1 MTFSLPL
8 PPDLEQRLTQ
18 AAEFQK
24 LSIIEYALRLFDRYL
39 PPKKPK
45 TELLNLLQSWIDE
58 EDDGEQQE
66 TGAELIQSLDEH
78 RLSSRPLFPP
88 ELKGVSW

>member
-24 LSIIEYALRLFDRYL
+24 LSIIEYTLRLFDRYL

-45 TELLNLLQSWIDE
+45 TELLALLQSWIDE
-58 EDDGEQQE
+58 DDEGEQQE
-66 TGAELIQSLDEH
+66 TGTELIQSLDQH

-88 ELKGVSW
+88 DLKGISW

>member
-39 PPKKPK
+39 PPENPK
-45 TELLNLLQSWIDE
+45 TELLTLLQSWIDD
-58 EDDGEQQE
+58 EDNGEQKE
-66 TGAELIQSLDEH
+66 TGAELIKSLDEN
-78 RLSSRPLFPP
+78 RLSSRPLFPA